1 MDEDTLLLERGNR
14 LIGWLHANNLRH
26 VDFLPYSLRGSGEV
40 ESRVDALFRGVSALC
55 TIIDR
60 PCSAELT
67 PMLRP
72 LEGGCV
78 ELQFKADGRR
88 VRGIIAQR
96 RIGTMLFHVVKQG
109 VKDPG
114 ELLIPGDFWLSGGTA
129 PA

>member
-60 PCSAELT
+60 PCGAELI
-67 PMLRP
+67 PALRGW
-72 LEGGCV
+72 EGGRV

-88 VRGIIAQR
+88 VRGMISQR
-96 RIGTMLFHVVKQG
+96 RVGAMLFHVIKQG
-109 VKDPG
+109 ARDPG
-114 ELLIPGDFWLSGGTA
+114 EPLMLGDFWIHGGA
-129 PA
+129 AHA